1 MALYKWKVTWNY
13 AYSLFKDDLFT
24 LAPVSF
30 SRDLSVFPLGPMISP
45 MKLISGWPSW
55 GIITLSDTLIIGA
68 LEYTISI
75 SIQGYISKR
84 IEVVEGRRGGDV
96 KFFFSHV
103 LILDLKPKNSLFS
116 QIQQKQM

>member
-1 MALYKWKVTWNY
+1 MALNKWKVTWNY

-84 IEVVEGRRGGDV
+84 IEVVEGRRGDV
-96 KFFFSHV
+96 KFFFHV
-103 LILDLKPKNSLFS
+103 FILDLKPKNNVFS
-116 QIQQKQM
+116 QIQQNQM